1 MYASTT
7 VRRQRR
13 TSSRPA
19 WLVAAALAA
28 ASLGA
33 ITQALAQTATPL
45 TRAEVKAEL
54 ARARASG
61 ELERS
66 MPEAFHVVWL
76 HQDTDRAAVAGRQD
90 TRDKGDG
97 GPAPTRGEHAKAE
110 LARSGR

>member
-1 MYASTT
+1 MNASTT

-13 TSSRPA
+13 ISSRPA

-33 ITQALAQTATPL
+33 ITQALAQKAAPL
-45 TRAEVKAEL
+45 TRAEVTAEL

-66 MPEAFHVVWL
+66 LPEAFHMVWL
-76 HQDTDRAAVAGRQD
+76 YQDTDRAAVAGRQD
-90 TRDKGDG
+90 TGDKGDG
-97 GPAPTRGEHAKAE
+97 GPAPARGEQVKAE
-110 LARSGR
+110 LAR